1 MATITPQVGYYQTQG
16 ALPPL
21 DRDEELRLAR
31 LWRDEQ
37 SEEAAEL
44 LVRSHLKYVTAT
56 AIKYR
61 RYGIA
66 VNDLVAEGNL
76 GLVHA
81 LKKFDPE
88 RGFRFVTYASYWIRA
103 YVLNHII
110 RSWSLVSG
118 SGALRSKTFFK
129 LRRERMKIANL
140 VTDPEQAEAVLAERM
155 GVSTTQL
162 RSMLGRL
169 DSRDVSLDG
178 KPFDDSSITLIDTLV
193 SDEQPA
199 DQMLTERER
208 QNSLHDAIHRAIHH
222 LDERER
228 YIVEQR
234 LMADEEEQASLAEIG
249 RRLGVSRERARQL
262 ESRAKAKLKS
272 YLEQLK
278 PDFVPVGELSSDLF
292 GSAEPA

>member
-1 MATITPQVGYYQTQG
+1 MATMQPHAGYYQTQG

-21 DRDEELRLAR
+21 DREEELRLAR
-31 LWRDEQ
+31 SWRDEQ
-37 SEEAAEL
+37 SEKAAEL

-61 RYGIA
+61 RYGVP
-66 VNDLVAEGNL
+66 VNDLIAEGNL

-110 RSWSLVSG
+110 RSWSMVSG

-129 LRRERMKIANL
+129 LRRERMKIAN
-140 VTDPEQAEAVLAERM
+140 VFSDPEQAEAVLAERM
-155 GVSTTQL
+155 GVSPDQL

-178 KPFDDSSITLIDTLV
+178 KPFDDSSTTLLDTLV
-193 SDEQPA
+193 SDEHGA
-199 DQMLTERER
+199 DQVLSERER
-208 QNSLHDAIHRAIHH
+208 QDTLHDAIQKAIRQ

-228 YIVEQR
+228 FIVEQR

-272 YLEQLK
+272 YLEQLT
-278 PDFVPVGELSSDLF
+278 PDFSPVAGMSSF
-292 GSAEPA
+292 GTAEPA